1 MTAANSDDQMSR
13 GAAALEKISD
23 FGEGKVGQ
31 LKRWKAELDAGKRSE
46 QNWHKKGEKTLKRYR
61 DERDAVDA
69 QDRKFNILWANVQTL
84 KPAVYSKP
92 PSPEVSR
99 RFDTSSQVNRV
110 AASIMERNLH
120 FTVCEHSMFDATMN
134 QCVEDRLLPGRGTA
148 WVRYVA
154 DLKPVYHTRPT
165 ALPPIPPPQPE
176 QPQPPMP
183 GTPEGAPPPPQGG
196 VPGAA
201 PMGGPPAPPQ
211 LPQPPQGPPG
221 MPPPTQPPIEQLPP
235 GPLPMLGAPQPT
247 PLPQTPPQ
255 SPDAQN
261 KAVTGDAYE
270 SQVISG
276 EQICFDYVYWKDF
289 RMSPCRTWDECC
301 WVARR
306 VYMTRENGNK
316 RFGEAVFKDV
326 PLNHTEKIT
335 EEDKLGNKPFGPG
348 SGVLKKAAIW
358 EIWSKDDLKVY
369 WLCED
374 HTEILDVRDDLFQL
388 DDFFPCPKPLLATT
402 TNESTI
408 PIPDYCMYQD
418 QAQELDQITNRISLL
433 TQALKVI
440 GLYDKTQDG
449 VQRLLTEGVD
459 NVMIPVDNWA
469 MFAERGGLKG
479 TVDFFPVELVS
490 KVLTQLITDRG
501 TVKQDIYEITGI
513 ADIVRGASV
522 ASETA
527 TAQTIKEKFANIR
540 INDVQKDIARFASDL
555 VNMAAQL
562 MTNFFQPE
570 TLIINADLA
579 DPEGP
584 DFQYVPQA
592 VQLIKDGKLIQH
604 KITVSV
610 DAITEQDDKDEQTA
624 RNDFMQNFG
633 FLMQQMVPAVE
644 KMPQI
649 APMIGHIMLWS
660 VRGFKI
666 GRDIEGEIE
675 QGIAQMAKQG
685 PPEPPPDPAAQ
696 KLQAEAQAHQQAMQQ
711 EQEKHQAD
719 AAREQELLGIKK
731 QGNEEDLRYT
741 NAKHEEELNFM
752 RQKNAL
758 ALEAIALTTTA
769 KVDAAAQQTQQDL
782 AATGTAHVQKL
793 AHTDEMQAQKLAHGA
808 AEGLQGLAQ
817 ADQTHA
823 QGLDQ
828 GAEAHAQGQAQEAD
842 AAAQALAQAEA
853 AAKAKKEPGNA

>member
-1 MTAANSDDQMSR
+1 
-13 GAAALEKISD
+13 
-23 FGEGKVGQ
+23 
-31 LKRWKAELDAGKRSE
+31 
-46 QNWHKKGEKTLKRYR
+46 
-61 DERDAVDA
+61 
-69 QDRKFNILWANVQTL
+69 
-84 KPAVYSKP
+84 
-92 PSPEVSR
+92 
-99 RFDTSSQVNRV
+99 
-110 AASIMERNLH
+110 
-120 FTVCEHSMFDATMN
+120 
-134 QCVEDRLLPGRGTA
+134 
-148 WVRYVA
+148 
-154 DLKPVYHTRPT
+154 
-165 ALPPIPPPQPE
+165 
-176 QPQPPMP
+176 
-183 GTPEGAPPPPQGG
+183 
-196 VPGAA
+196 
-201 PMGGPPAPPQ
+201 
-211 LPQPPQGPPG
+211 
-221 MPPPTQPPIEQLPP
+221 
-235 GPLPMLGAPQPT
+235 
-247 PLPQTPPQ
+247 
-255 SPDAQN
+255 
-261 KAVTGDAYE
+261 
-270 SQVISG
+270 
-276 EQICFDYVYWKDF
+276 
-289 RMSPCRTWDECC
+289 
-301 WVARR
+301 
-306 VYMTRENGNK
+306 
-316 RFGEAVFKDV
+316 VFKDV

-335 EEDKLGNKPFGPG
+335 EEDKLGNKSFAGG
-348 SGVLKKAAIW
+348 SGVLKKAAVW

-374 HTEILDVRDDLFQL
+374 HPEVLDVRDDLFQL

-469 MFAERGGLKG
+469 MSAERGGLKG

-555 VNMAAQL
+555 INMAAQL

-570 TLIINADLA
+570 TLIINADLQ

-584 DFQYVPQA
+584 DFQYVSRA

-633 FLMQQMVPAVE
+633 YLMQQMVPAVE
-644 KMPQI
+644 KMPSI

-685 PPEPPPDPAAQ
+685 PPAPPPDPAQQ
-696 KLQAEAQAHQQAMQQ
+696 KLQAEQQAHQQDMQQ
-711 EQEKHQAD
+711 AQEKHQAD
-719 AAREQELLGIKK
+719 AAREQELLAIK
-731 QGNEEDLRYT
+731 QQSNAEDLSYT
-741 NAKHEEELNFM
+741 EKKHAEELNFI

-758 ALEAIALTTTA
+758 ALEGIALTTTT
-769 KVDAAAQQTQQDL
+769 KVDAAAQQTAQDL
-782 AATGTAHVQKL
+782 ATTGSAHVQKL
-793 AHTDEMQAQKLAHGA
+793 AHADETQAQKLAHGA
-808 AEGLQGLAQ
+808 TAGIQDLTQSDL
-817 ADQTHA
+817 THQ

-828 GAEAHAQGQAQEAD
+828 GAEAHAAGQSQQAD

-853 AAKAKKEPGNA
+853 AAKAKKEPGK